1 MSIYDRHNNFS
12 KPTLERMT
20 KKELIEYCLLLQK
33 NLIISHESFD
43 IHVKNVTRLW
53 EEGEK

>member
-20 KKELIEYCLLLQK
+20 KKELVEYCLLLQR

-43 IHVKNVTRLW
+43 IHVKNVMKL
-53 EEGEK
+53 EGGKL

>member
-12 KPTLERMT
+12 KSTLERMT
-20 KKELIEYCLLLQK
+20 KKELVEYCLLLQR

-43 IHVKNVTRLW
+43 IHVKNVMKL
-53 EEGEK
+53 EGGKL